1 MGKKNTGINTNTN
14 RQEQM
19 FGLVLLF
26 AGAFILHLICA
37 VAYRGYDVDI
47 GCFSW
52 WSDAVF
58 ENGITKFY
66 GLDAFTDYPP
76 GYMYVL
82 WVIGAVKK
90 LFGLASD
97 GTAGILLI
105 KLPAIACDLLI
116 GYVIYLIAKKYTKFQ
131 NAILFSA
138 MYMFNPAVIINS
150 ATWGQ
155 VDSVFTLFVLLMC
168 YFVTEKKLTASYF
181 VFAVGILI
189 KPQTLIFTP
198 VLIYGIID
206 QVFLNDFDIK
216 KMLKELG
223 FGLLA
228 IAMIFALAAPFGLSD
243 VVSQYIDTMGSYEF
257 ASVNAYNL
265 WTLLGKNWHGQDEI
279 FLFMSF
285 KQWGTFFIVAIVAVS
300 ALFSIRNKES
310 ESKYYL
316 TGALIVTAMFTLS
329 VRMHERYMYPA
340 LALLLAGAVVKRNKN
355 FFVAYG
361 VMSFVHFLNVFHVL
375 MYYDA
380 SSYDFGNP
388 VLYIISLLSVAAF
401 VYFCIVIFKY
411 GAMPRELTYAEK
423 EEWAAKAAA
432 NKRKKNMGK
441 NGAKGRNT
449 NNRQNVPDTQRKRKG
464 FDIIPSFISSKW
476 IAADFIAMA
485 AITVIYACV
494 AFWRLGDM
502 DAPQTEWR
510 MGQGDELV
518 FDFGETKYID
528 KVFCFLG
535 YLEGRKFDVY
545 TSQDGSQWDSFTV
558 VNDNGE
564 SPVEIGSVFC
574 WNELQFGRDA
584 RYIKYSLSDETASA
598 SLMEFMFY
606 DGGGNVVTPVNT
618 DEYPTLFD
626 EQDIFDGTYSFMNST
641 YFDEIYHART
651 AYEMIHGLYCY
662 ENTHPP
668 LGKAIMAIGI
678 LIFGMCPFGWR
689 FMGTLFGVIMLPV
702 MYLIARKLTDKT
714 WLSTVITLLFAL
726 DFMHF
731 TQTRIATID
740 VFVTLFIMLE
750 YYFMLCY
757 YRMSF
762 YDTPLKKTFIPL
774 ILSGVFMGLGCGAKW
789 TGVYAGFGLAVI
801 FFAVLFRRYME
812 YRRAV
817 SEPKG
822 KTGEIEHGY
831 IVNNFNI
838 LVMKTLCFCIVAF
851 IVIPAVIYLL
861 SYIPYNNDV
870 RSQNKGL
877 VERMFDS
884 QTSMYNYHSALESE
898 HPYSS
903 TWYEWPTI
911 ARPMLYY
918 VESVGDG
925 VSEGISA
932 MGNPLIWWIGIPA
945 FVYLVYLVIRNRDRI
960 ALFLAVGY
968 LSQYFPWMPV
978 KRCTFIYHYFPS
990 VPFVV
995 LMIGYSIYI
1004 LVKKYPKTK
1013 PAVFVYA
1020 ALVAFLFVAFFP
1032 VISAYPATLTYA
1044 KLLKWFGRWV
1054 LLF

>member
-19 FGLVLLF
+19 FGLALLF

-198 VLIYGIID
+198 ILIYGIID

-223 FGLLA
+223 FGLIA

-355 FFVAYG
+355 FIVAYG

-388 VLYIISLLSVAAF
+388 VLYVISLLSVAAF

-932 MGNPLIWWIGIPA
+932 MGNPLIWWVGIPA

>member
-1 MGKKNTGINTNTN
+1 MGKKNTGINANTN
-14 RQEQM
+14 RQEQL
-19 FGLVLLF
+19 FGLILLF
-26 AGAFILHLICA
+26 AGALILHLICA

-82 WVIGAVKK
+82 WVIGAIKK

-138 MYMFNPAVIINS
+138 LYMFNPSVIINS

-168 YFVTEKKLTASYF
+168 YFVTEKKLTVSYF
-181 VFAVGILI
+181 VFAIGILI

-223 FGLLA
+223 LGLLA

-257 ASVNAYNL
+257 ASVNAYNM

-300 ALFSIRNKES
+300 ALFSFRNKES

-355 FFVAYG
+355 FIVAYC

-380 SSYDFGNP
+380 STYDFGNP
-388 VLYIISLLSVAAF
+388 ALYVISLLSVAAF

-411 GAMPRELTYAEK
+411 GVMPRELTYAEK
-423 EEWAAKAAA
+423 AELTAKAAS
-432 NKRKKNMGK
+432 NKRKKNTGK
-441 NGAKGRNT
+441 NGAKGKNA
-449 NNRQNVPDTQRKRKG
+449 NNRQNAPDIQRRKG

-485 AITVIYACV
+485 VITVIYACV

-510 MGQGDELV
+510 MEKGDELV

-545 TSQDGSQWDSFTV
+545 TSQDGSQWDSFV
-558 VNDNGE
+558 ASNDNGE
-564 SPVEIGSVFC
+564 SQVEIGSVFC

-584 RYIKYSLSDETASA
+584 RYIKYSLIDEKAPA

-606 DGGGNVVTPVNT
+606 DSEGNVVTPVNT
-618 DEYPTLFD
+618 GDYPTLFD

-662 ENTHPP
+662 ESTHPP

-774 ILSGVFMGLGCGAKW
+774 MLSGVCMGLGFGAKW
-789 TGVYAGFGLAVI
+789 TGVYAGAGLAIV

-822 KTGEIEHGY
+822 KTGKIDHGY

-851 IVIPAVIYLL
+851 IVVPAIIYLL
-861 SYIPYNNDV
+861 SYIPYNDQNV
-870 RSQNKGL
+870 RADNKGL
-877 VERMFDS
+877 VERMFNS
-884 QTSMYNYHSALESE
+884 QTSMYNYHSTLDSD

-903 TWYEWPTI
+903 TWYEWPTM

-932 MGNPLIWWIGIPA
+932 MGNPLVWWIGIPA
-945 FVYLVYLVIRNRDRI
+945 FVYLVYLIIRNRDRI

-978 KRCTFIYHYFPS
+978 SRCTFIYHYFPS

-1004 LVKKYPKTK
+1004 LVKKYPKIK

-1044 KLLKWFGRWV
+1044 KLLKWFDRWV